1 MAFFVRF
8 NLLLGF
14 LRKFFKNYLPSLSI
28 GFVTTP
34 PPSPGF
40 VNNTLHSGAGIWVGV
55 AAVVV
60 ATGEGDLANIINSF
74 TIQIQ
79 DIENVKSLLRVCP
92 NDLTLNFFS
101 DQIQHIKNMENLA
114 EHYYNYVSNKVN
126 STISTN
132 IISLKD
138 SYYDL
143 SNLKPIKGF
152 NLNDPVIF
160 THTPHPITMVSSNIK
175 YVKFCIQYSHSIF
188 TILGIFFALRLLFN
202 TFEDMLAILSE
213 VLLNLSKFFWHI
225 IINKILLYI
234 EYMKKIYISIIM
246 ILQLKSNKGKGL
258 SPEEKQEIAEA
269 YQEEI
274 EEDEWERDIEKEDGN
289 QNDVDAW
296 NEEIRDIW
304 LELIRNLF

>member
-14 LRKFFKNYLPSLSI
+14 LRKFFKDYRPSLPI

-40 VNNTLHSGAGIWVGV
+40 WVKYTLRSGAGIWVAV
-55 AAVVV
+55 AAVA
-60 ATGEGDLANIINSF
+60 ATGGGGDLADILNSF
-74 TIQIQ
+74 PDQIQ
-79 DIENVKSLLRVCP
+79 HIGDAKSLVKVCS
-92 NDLTLNFFS
+92 NDLTSNFFS
-101 DQIQHIKNMENLA
+101 DQIQHTKNMANLA

-152 NLNDPVIF
+152 NDPVIF

-175 YVKFCIQYSHSIF
+175 YVNFCRQYSIYIVPA
-188 TILGIFFALRLLFN
+188 ILFALNLLFN
-202 TFEDMLAILSE
+202 TFADMLAILWE
-213 VLLNLSKFFWHI
+213 ELLNLSKIFWHI
-225 IINKILLYI
+225 IIDKILLYI
-234 EYMKKIYISIIM
+234 EYMKKNYNYKII
-246 ILQLKSNKGKGL
+246 ILTLKSYNGL
-258 SPEEKQEIAEA
+258 SPKEKQEIAEA
-269 YQEEI
+269 YLEEI
-274 EEDEWERDIEKEDGN
+274 EEDERERDIEQEDGN
-289 QNDVDAW
+289 QEDVDAW
-296 NEEIRDIW
+296 NEEIREIII
-304 LELIRNLF
+304 ELIIYLF